1 MKILADGP
9 CDMASGAIRRG
20 GTERMDASCE
30 TGPFPNLRDA
40 ELWNFTKKAEEED
53 GEFRTRL
60 LGLYRF

>member
-30 TGPFPNLRDA
+30 TGPFPNLR

-60 LGLYRF
+60 LGLCRF